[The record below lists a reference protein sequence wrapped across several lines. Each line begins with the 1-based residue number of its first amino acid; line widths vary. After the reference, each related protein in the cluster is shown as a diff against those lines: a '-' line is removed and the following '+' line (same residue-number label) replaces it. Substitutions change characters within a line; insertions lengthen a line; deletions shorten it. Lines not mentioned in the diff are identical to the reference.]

1 MLNVHPDK
9 LSKVKKSKVTKSN
22 WTHLMF
28 SLLWFDWFWLLQFK
42 CFEVVAATLAN
53 PRLAAVSH
61 LGVSWDT
68 EVSLEGHS
76 KLYCSIS
83 KFHQLKLPFT
93 TIKNRRKKTQTQKVT
108 SFIGFWGSSLRLS
121 PLRLLTQELHKPCDF
136 DDFGL
141 YSWKMEIQYLILSI
155 VI

>member
-1 MLNVHPDK
+1 
-9 LSKVKKSKVTKSN
+9 
-22 WTHLMF
+22 MF
-28 SLLWFDWFWLLQFK
+28 SLLWFDWFWLLQLK

-83 KFHQLKLPFT
+83 KFHQLKLLFT
-93 TIKNRRKKTQTQKVT
+93 TIKKKERKKEN
-108 SFIGFWGSSLRLS
+108 SNSESDIIYWFLRFIFTALR
-121 PLRLLTQELHKPCDF
+121 PLTQELQKPCDF

-141 YSWKMEIQYLILSI
+141 YPWKMEIQYLVLSI
-155 VI
+155 VIYSNEIFYSINSVYFTV